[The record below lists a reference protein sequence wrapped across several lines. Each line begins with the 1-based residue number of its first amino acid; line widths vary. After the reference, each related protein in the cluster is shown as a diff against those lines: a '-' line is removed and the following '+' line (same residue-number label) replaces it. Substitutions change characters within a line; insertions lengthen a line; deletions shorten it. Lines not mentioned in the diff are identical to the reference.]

1 MRCSDV
7 TWGSFRVVETPN
19 CATKEVS
26 YCPPEGSTQPCILD
40 ACYHFDKQDSHI
52 RGVKST
58 PSPSLLQFLA
68 VSGEGRNG
76 ELVSCVVGL

>member
-1 MRCSDV
+1 MSHGAASSGGDTQLC
-7 TWGSFRVVETPN
+7 
-19 CATKEVS
+19 CQEVS
-26 YCPPEGSTQPCILD
+26 YCPPEGTTQPCILD

-76 ELVSCVVGL
+76 ELVRCVVGF